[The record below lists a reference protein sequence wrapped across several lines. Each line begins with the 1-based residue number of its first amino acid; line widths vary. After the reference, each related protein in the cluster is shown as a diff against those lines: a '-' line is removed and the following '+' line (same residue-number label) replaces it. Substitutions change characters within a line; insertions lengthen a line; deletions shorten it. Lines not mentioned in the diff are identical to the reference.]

1 MEISKK
7 NNKIFDKYIDDIKK
21 KKNTFVRKLNDIK
34 KLNLADINSDIDN
47 IDNKNLHDSIKYDKI
62 NSNYFSPIEI
72 LENYTEEQQGKTLHY
87 ILLIISI
94 ILIWLC
100 GQYGLFLI
108 FEIILALFYPYIF
121 IPLKIIL
128 CHKSMIRNCKF
139 IYTIFDHK
147 INNNL
152 N

>member
-1 MEISKK
+1 MEISK
-7 NNKIFDKYIDDIKK
+7 NNNTIFKEHIDDIKK
-21 KKNTFVRKLNDIK
+21 KKNIFVEKLNNIQ
-34 KLNLADINSDIDN
+34 KLNFEEIDPNIDIDER
-47 IDNKNLHDSIKYDKI
+47 KNLYDSIKYDKI
-62 NSNYFSPIEI
+62 NPDYFSP
-72 LENYTEEQQGKTLHY
+72 LEVIKNQTTEQQDKLLHY
-87 ILLIISI
+87 SLLTISI

-100 GQYGLFLI
+100 GQYGFFLI

-121 IPLKIIL
+121 IPIKIVL
-128 CHKSMIRNCKF
+128 CHKSILTNCKF

>member
-1 MEISKK
+1 MEISKN
-7 NNKIFDKYIDDIKK
+7 NNKIFKGYIKDIKK
-21 KKNTFVRKLNDIK
+21 KKNIFVEKLNNIQ
-34 KLNLADINSDIDN
+34 KLNLEGLDSNNDIIDR
-47 IDNKNLHDSIKYDKI
+47 KNLHDSIKYNKI
-62 NSNYFSPIEI
+62 NSNYFSPLEI
-72 LENYTEEQQGKTLHY
+72 LENHTNEQQGKIFHY
-87 ILLIISI
+87 ILLTISI
-94 ILIWLC
+94 ILIWIC

-108 FEIILALFYPYIF
+108 FEITLALFYPYIF

-128 CHKSMIRNCKF
+128 CHKSMIKNCKF